1 MTKKQLELLAQLID
15 CVCTLQDC
23 LFKVDERLK
32 KLECPSDIL
41 KMANELGKKLD
52 NHESEK
58 NGKLVKKSFN

>member
-15 CVCTLQDC
+15 CVSTLQDC

>member
-15 CVCTLQDC
+15 CVSTLQDC
-23 LFKVDERLK
+23 LFKVDERL
-32 KLECPSDIL
+32 
-41 KMANELGKKLD
+41 KKLD

>member
-1 MTKKQLELLAQLID
+1 MNKKELQLFKQLMD
-15 CVCTLQDC
+15 CVSTLQDC

-32 KLECPSDIL
+32 KLECPPDIL

-52 NHESEK
+52 DSEREE

>member
-15 CVCTLQDC
+15 CVSTLQDC

-32 KLECPSDIL
+32 KLECPPDIL